1 MIMKLIKVKK
11 VLIAMDYDET
21 SKKVAEEGFSIA
33 TAMNA
38 ETILLHVVSADPV
51 YYSAYTYMFEFQ
63 VEVLNDLKASTQIF
77 LDKVK
82 NHLGDK
88 SIQTVLKE
96 GDIADNIL
104 KTAKELDVD
113 IIVVGSHSRK
123 WLESIFLGSQAQD
136 LLAKTTLPLL
146 IVPTRKNE

>member
-1 MIMKLIKVKK
+1 MKLVKVKK

-38 ETILLHVVSADPV
+38 ETILLHVVSADSV

-63 VEVLNDLKASTQIF
+63 VEVLNDLKVSTQIF

-82 NHLGDK
+82 KHLGDQ

-113 IIVVGSHSRK
+113 MIVIGSHSRK
-123 WLESIFLGSQAQD
+123 WLETIFLGSQAQSV
-136 LLAKTTLPLL
+136 LERTSLPLL
-146 IVPTRKNE
+146 IIPTKKSE